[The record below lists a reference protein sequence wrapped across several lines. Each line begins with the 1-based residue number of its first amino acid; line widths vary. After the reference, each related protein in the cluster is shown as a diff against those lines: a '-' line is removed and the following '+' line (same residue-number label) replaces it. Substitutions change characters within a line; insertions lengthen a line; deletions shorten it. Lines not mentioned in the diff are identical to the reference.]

1 MSNEFVYEHV
11 AIPSKGV
18 LYPKEWTTDGKISI
32 RPMTIR
38 EEKILNT
45 VRLVK
50 SGKALDM
57 IFRACI
63 EKPEIKVEDLLSG
76 DRSFLLYFLRC
87 ISYGAAYEYRINC
100 PSCNAQFENIY
111 NLNEMKIKYLSEKF
125 KEPVEFL
132 LPISKRRIAYK
143 LLRGSDEVAM
153 IEERERK
160 LSSFNADQIDDS
172 ITFRL
177 SQTIELLEN
186 ITDKFE
192 ISRLIDSMLAGDAAA
207 LRQNMIE
214 IDCGVD
220 TAVKHVC
227 PKCANE
233 FQADIPLTVDFFR
246 FTGGRG
252 TEQSI

>member
-1 MSNEFVYEHV
+1 MSEFVYESV
-11 AIPSKGV
+11 LLPSKGA
-18 LYPKEWTTDGKISI
+18 LYPKDWTKDGKISI
-32 RPMTIR
+32 RPMTIK

-63 EKPEIKVEDLLSG
+63 EKPEIKVEELLSG
-76 DRSFLLYFLRC
+76 DRSFLLFYLRC

-100 PSCNAQFENIY
+100 PSCSTQFENVY
-111 NLNEMKIKYLSEKF
+111 NLNEMKVKYLGDKF
-125 KEPVEFL
+125 KEPVDFV
-132 LPISKRRIAYK
+132 LPISKKRIAYR
-143 LLRGSDEVAM
+143 LLRGADEVAM

-177 SQTIELLEN
+177 SQTIELLESV
-186 ITDKFE
+186 TDKFE
-192 ISRLIDSMLAGDAAA
+192 IARLVDNMLAGDAAA
-207 LRQNMIE
+207 LRQNMIDT
-214 IDCGVD
+214 DCGVD
-220 TAVKHVC
+220 TSVKHIC

-252 TEQSI
+252 TE